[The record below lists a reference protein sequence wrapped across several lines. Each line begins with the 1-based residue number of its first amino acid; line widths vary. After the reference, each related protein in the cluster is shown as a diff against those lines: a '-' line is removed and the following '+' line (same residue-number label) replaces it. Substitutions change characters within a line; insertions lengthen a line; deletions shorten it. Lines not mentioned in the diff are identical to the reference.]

1 MAWFPINSLRELE
14 ALISTRMLK
23 SVRGEV
29 YLGECHVVLR
39 DTQRANGL
47 QAIMISMNAVPEV
60 RFITLLSHLAITLS
74 TRSTA
79 WLRFGAPASWPPNW
93 NTEVLPGHQGHPHSY
108 PSQLPPDDDEE
119 SLPPWEDIHGE
130 DDGEMGER
138 ASYYGEDV
146 EDDDSESTLSWGATM
161 CPSESDGDIRS
172 VAGSEGYETDY
183 SLERPP
189 PPPPPVFW
197 CPVYQ
202 RLWVWYGGESA
213 AWLEDTVAI

>member
-1 MAWFPINSLRELE
+1 MAWYPINSLRELE
-14 ALISTRMLK
+14 ALISTRTLTN
-23 SVRGEV
+23 VRGDV
-29 YLGECHVVLR
+29 YLAECRVVLR

-47 QAIMISMNAVPEV
+47 QAIMITLNAGPEV
-60 RFITLLSHLAITLS
+60 MFITLLSHLAMTLT

-79 WLRFGAPASWPPNW
+79 WLRFGAAASWPPNW
-93 NTEVLPGHQGHPHSY
+93 DCEVLPGYQSNPHAF
-108 PSQLPPDDDEE
+108 PSQLPTDDDDE
-119 SLPPWEDIHGE
+119 SLPPWEDIHGV
-130 DDGEMGER
+130 DGGSVGDME
-138 ASYYGEDV
+138 SYYME
-146 EDDDSESTLSWGATM
+146 EAQDDDSESTLSWGATI

-183 SLERPP
+183 SLDRPP

-213 AWLEDTVAI
+213 AWLQDTVSI